1 MLWRAFI
8 LTAPL
13 LYVGCGKSPMAPLT
27 PTLKVSAISPPTGST
42 TGGTAVTVT
51 GAEFTSDAV
60 LIVGGVAAT
69 KIVVQ
74 GSSTITAVLGPHPAA
89 GAGDVVVFS
98 GGKSVSLANG
108 FTFFAPTGTNQ
119 PPVVLSIR
127 SVGSRTN
134 QPSGFADLDE
144 SVTLIPTISN
154 AESSVTLSYT
164 WSGPGTFTAST
175 DGVTTWRLPSNA
187 SPSPSPMTAT
197 LVVTESFAEG
207 SVTHAQ
213 TSSPAGFV
221 MQVHNSK
228 KEVLDMGEDFLTL
241 FSQSNIP
248 TSQVLR
254 NFSATCDNGA
264 GRADEQVD
272 VDRNRREFVHNFAAF
287 RLTRR
292 EPFTISFRGACF
304 TSDGRV
310 QPRTDGCSSFAV
322 HWEGIVKLTG
332 QLEITN
338 GVDYVSAVVEN
349 NQWKLCHSSFV
360 GTQSYPALG
369 ITRSVAW

>member
-154 AESSVTLSYT
+154 AESSVRSSGESALNPVTAPIEPAEIPCDTKCAAYSGRQMQARTRPPNIRT
-164 WSGPGTFTAST
+164 WSYRCDTGGCGST
-175 DGVTTWRLPSNA
+175 R
-187 SPSPSPMTAT
+187 
-197 LVVTESFAEG
+197 
-207 SVTHAQ
+207 
-213 TSSPAGFV
+213 
-221 MQVHNSK
+221 
-228 KEVLDMGEDFLTL
+228 
-241 FSQSNIP
+241 
-248 TSQVLR
+248 
-254 NFSATCDNGA
+254 
-264 GRADEQVD
+264 
-272 VDRNRREFVHNFAAF
+272 
-287 RLTRR
+287 
-292 EPFTISFRGACF
+292 
-304 TSDGRV
+304 
-310 QPRTDGCSSFAV
+310 PRS
-322 HWEGIVKLTG
+322 
-332 QLEITN
+332 
-338 GVDYVSAVVEN
+338 
-349 NQWKLCHSSFV
+349 
-360 GTQSYPALG
+360 
-369 ITRSVAW
+369 RSG